1 MKHVG
6 RKEQKINECFQL
18 RRGLVL
24 TQHKATATMHTH
36 THTSKTKKDSGGG
49 TSNMEHI
56 VLLRRIQEKRGFSL
70 FKKTLH
76 LYLSVPFYFER
87 QVCRLQN

>member
-36 THTSKTKKDSGGG
+36 THIQNQKGQWRWDIKYG
-49 TSNMEHI
+49 THCSIATDPREE
-56 VLLRRIQEKRGFSL
+56 RIF
-70 FKKTLH
+70 TL
-76 LYLSVPFYFER
+76 
-87 QVCRLQN
+87 